1 MRLSAIVLLVSALL
15 LAGNRADGAFGR
27 DKGPKAV
34 KAPFGE
40 LTRPQKAK
48 RVAVKIAKG
57 AGITVGLLAVTVLV
71 PHGLAEL
78 QGNADITNHH
88 ELWQLPATFG
98 VYASYRLAK
107 WGVQE
112 RLAKLRGGKDAT
124 KAGPAEAAVAP

>member
-15 LAGNRADGAFGR
+15 LVGHRADAAFGR

-40 LTRPQKAK
+40 LTRPQKVK

-57 AGITVGLLAVTVLV
+57 AGISVGLLAATVLI

-78 QGNADITNHH
+78 QGTAEITDHH
-88 ELWQLPATFG
+88 QLWQLPATFG
-98 VYASYRLAK
+98 AYGTYRLAK

-124 KAGPAEAAVAP
+124 KVGQAEAAVAP